1 VDETVDEA
9 VDDVWSGRAGV
20 LLVAEQ
26 LRRRVPGG
34 IGTYVRGLLGGLA
47 TLDGAG
53 VELPPVTL
61 YASRRGANGREDGG
75 GADPLEGF
83 GRPLIA
89 SRLPGPVLTRMW
101 DRAIV
106 HAPRGFDIVHAVSL
120 AVPPLAPS
128 QSRCVEV
135 VAIHDVAW
143 RHRPEDYPSRG
154 RRWHEAALH
163 RALRHASHF
172 VVPSPAVAGD
182 LVQAGAPEGAV
193 SVIPLGSDVLPD
205 RDDAAATAL
214 LERLGV
220 RGPFLLSVGTLEP
233 RKNLPRLFEAYG
245 AARRLL
251 PEPLPLVVVGPPG
264 WGPELEHGEGIVF
277 TGRVG
282 DGTLA
287 SLYARARLLAY
298 VPFEEGFGLPP
309 VEAMRYGTPV
319 VASPL
324 PTTGG
329 AALEVD
335 PTRVEEIAQA
345 LVHVATDDGVRARL
359 AEAGAARAAS
369 LTWESAA
376 RAHVTLWSSL
386 L

>member
-1 VDETVDEA
+1 M
-9 VDDVWSGRAGV
+9 DDVWRDRAGV

-47 TLDGAG
+47 TLDSGE
-53 VELPPVTL
+53 VSLPRVTL
-61 YASRRGANGREDGG
+61 YASRGG
-75 GADPLEGF
+75 GAPDPLEGF
-83 GRPLIA
+83 GHPLIA

-101 DRAIV
+101 DHALV
-106 HAPRGFDIVHAVSL
+106 HAPPGFDVVHAVSV
-120 AVPPLAPS
+120 AVPPLARAG
-128 QSRCVEV
+128 SRSPCVQV

-143 RHRPEDYPSRG
+143 RHRPEDYPRRG
-154 RRWHEAALH
+154 RRWHEAALR
-163 RALRHASHF
+163 RALRHATHF
-172 VVPSPAVAGD
+172 VVPSEAVAGD
-182 LVQAGAPEGAV
+182 LREAGAPEGAV
-193 SVIPLGSDVLPD
+193 SVIPLGSDFLRD
-205 RDDAAATAL
+205 RDDAGATAL

-220 RGPFLLSVGTLEP
+220 RSEFLLSVGTLEP

-245 AARRLL
+245 VARRSL
-251 PEPLPLVVVGPPG
+251 PEPWPLVVVGPPG
-264 WGPELEHGEGIVF
+264 WGPELERGEGIVF

-287 SLYARARLLAY
+287 SLYSRARLLAY

-329 AALEVD
+329 AAFEVD
-335 PTRVEEIAQA
+335 PLQVDEIAHG
-345 LVHVATDDGVRARL
+345 LVQVATDDGLRSRL
-359 AEAGAARAAS
+359 AAAGVTRAGT

-376 RAHVTLWSSL
+376 RAHVALWSSL
-386 L
+386 V

>member
-1 VDETVDEA
+1 M
-9 VDDVWSGRAGV
+9 DDGGGGRVQV

-34 IGTYVRGLLGGLA
+34 IGTYVRGLLGGLR
-47 TLDGAG
+47 TLDHSH
-53 VELPPVTL
+53 VELPSVTL
-61 YASRRGANGREDGG
+61 YASRGPRRGRDG
-75 GADPLEGF
+75 GADPLEAF
-83 GRPLIA
+83 GRPVIA
-89 SRLPGPVLTRMW
+89 SRLPGPLLTRMW
-101 DRAIV
+101 DRALV
-106 HAPRGFDIVHAVSL
+106 HAPGGFDLVHSVSV
-120 AVPPLAPS
+120 AMPPVPASRPGR
-128 QSRCVEV
+128 RCVEV

-154 RRWHEAALH
+154 RRWHEAALG
-163 RALRHASHF
+163 RALRHANHF
-172 VVPSPAVAGD
+172 VVPSDVVAAD
-182 LVQAGAPEGAV
+182 LVKAGASEGAV
-193 SVIPLGSDVLPD
+193 SVIPLGSDVLRE
-205 RDDAAATAL
+205 RDDAGATAL

-220 RGPFLLSVGTLEP
+220 RDEFLLSVGTLEP
-233 RKNLPRLFEAYG
+233 RKNLPRLFEAFG
-245 AARRLL
+245 VARRTL
-251 PEPLPLVVVGPPG
+251 PGPWPLVVVGPPG
-264 WGPELEHGEGIVF
+264 WGPELEYGEGIVF

-319 VASPL
+319 VSSPL

-335 PTRVEEIAQA
+335 PTRVEDIARA
-345 LVHVATDDGVRARL
+345 LVAVATDDGLRARL
-359 AEAGAARAAS
+359 ADAGRARAGS

-376 RAHVTLWSSL
+376 RAHVALWSSL

>member
-1 VDETVDEA
+1 VGE
-9 VDDVWSGRAGV
+9 VWDGRRGV

-26 LRRRVPGG
+26 LRREVPGG
-34 IGTYVRGLLGGLA
+34 IGTYVRGLLGGLT
-47 TLDGAG
+47 TLGEAD
-53 VELPPVTL
+53 VDVPPVTL
-61 YASRRGANGREDGG
+61 YASRAPAGD
-75 GADPLEGF
+75 DPLEAF
-83 GRPLIA
+83 GRPVVA
-89 SRLPGPVLTRMW
+89 SRLPGPLLTRAW
-101 DRAIV
+101 DRALV
-106 HAPRGFDIVHAVSL
+106 HAPEGFDLVHAVSV
-120 AVPPLAPS
+120 AVPPLRRSPS
-128 QSRCVEV
+128 GRRCREV

-154 RRWHEAALH
+154 RRWHEAALG
-163 RALRHASHF
+163 RALRQASHF
-172 VVPSPAVAGD
+172 VVPSEAVAGD
-182 LVQAGAPEGAV
+182 LVTAGAPEAAI
-193 SVIPLGSDVLPD
+193 SVIPLGSDVLQG
-205 RDDAAATAL
+205 RDDAAAAAV

-220 RGPFLLSVGTLEP
+220 RGEFLLSVGTLEP

-245 AARRLL
+245 AARRAL
-251 PEPLPLVVVGPPG
+251 PEPWPLVVVGPPG

-324 PTTGG
+324 PTTTG

-335 PTRVEEIAQA
+335 PNRVDDIARA
-345 LVHVATDDGVRARL
+345 LVEVATDEAVRAAL
-359 AEAGAARAAS
+359 AAAGTARADS

-376 RAHVTLWSSL
+376 RAHVALWSSL